1 MSERALPLRGLQA
14 FEAVARHL
22 SFARAAAEL
31 HVTPGAI
38 SQQVKLLED
47 QVGAPLFERGRKLQ
61 LTPAAAAVM
70 RQLHAAMEGLRLVSR
85 QLRGKGAERVVV
97 ISAAPSFASRWLI
110 PRMEHFSAR
119 HPDIEL
125 RLLATRRLVD
135 FGAED
140 VDVGVRYGGGQYAGL
155 HVERLRGETV
165 IAVANPRVASRLRRP
180 ADLAEAPLLRNTS
193 MSWDATFPD
202 WATWLQGLGVSARKG
217 LRVREFEEATFV
229 IDAALAG
236 LGVALVW
243 KTLVGEELAAGR
255 LVPLFNEQ
263 PLTNA
268 YHFVCLPERLNEP
281 GIAAFRQWLKDET
294 RADQASA
301 EPLIL

>member
-1 MSERALPLRGLQA
+1 MSERPLPLRGLQA

-47 QVGAPLFERGRKLQ
+47 QVGVPLFERGRKLQ

-70 RQLHAAMEGLRLVSR
+70 RQLHTAMEGLRLVSR
-85 QLRGKGAERVVV
+85 QLRGKGTERVVV

-110 PRMEHFSAR
+110 PRMEHFGAR

-140 VDVGVRYGGGQYAGL
+140 VDVGVRYGSGPYAGL
-155 HVERLRGETV
+155 YVERLRGETV
-165 IAVANPRVASRLRRP
+165 IAVANPRVATRLRRP
-180 ADLAEAPLLRNTS
+180 ADLAEATLLRNSS

-202 WATWLQGLGVSARKG
+202 WPTWLQGLGVSPRKR

-243 KTLVGEELAAGR
+243 RTLVSADLAAGR
-255 LVPLFNEQ
+255 LVALFNEQ

>member
-1 MSERALPLRGLQA
+1 LRGLQA

-47 QVGAPLFERGRKLQ
+47 HVGAPLFERGRKLG
-61 LTPAAAAVM
+61 LTPAAAGVM
-70 RQLHAAMEGLRLVSR
+70 QQLHAAMEGLRLVSR
-85 QLRGKGAERVVV
+85 QLRRKGAERVVV
-97 ISAAPSFASRWLI
+97 ISSAPSFASRWLI
-110 PRMEHFSAR
+110 PRMDRFSER

-135 FGAED
+135 LRAED
-140 VDVGVRYGGGQYAGL
+140 VDVAVRYGSGRYSGH

-165 IAVANPRVASRLRRP
+165 VVVAHPRVAGKLRRP
-180 ADLAEAPLLRNTS
+180 ADLLEATLLRNTS
-193 MSWDATFPD
+193 ISWDATFPD
-202 WATWLQGLGVSARKG
+202 WPTWLHGLGVSPQKK
-217 LRVREFEEATFV
+217 LRVREFDEANFV

-243 KTLVGEELAAGR
+243 KTLVSEDLAAGR
-255 LVPLFNEQ
+255 LVALFNEQ

-268 YHFVCLPERLNEP
+268 YHFVCLPERLDEP
-281 GIAAFRQWLKDET
+281 AIAACRQWLKDEA
-294 RADQASA
+294 RGG
-301 EPLIL
+301 